1 MVNRSVVFYDYSY
14 CKSPYFVPVYVPQN
28 ELGGSDCW
36 GGGGMSGLSSFAVAY
51 LLDRSVPGTESM

>member
-1 MVNRSVVFYDYSY
+1 MVNRWVVFYDYSY

-36 GGGGMSGLSSFAVAY
+36 GGEISGLSSFAVAC